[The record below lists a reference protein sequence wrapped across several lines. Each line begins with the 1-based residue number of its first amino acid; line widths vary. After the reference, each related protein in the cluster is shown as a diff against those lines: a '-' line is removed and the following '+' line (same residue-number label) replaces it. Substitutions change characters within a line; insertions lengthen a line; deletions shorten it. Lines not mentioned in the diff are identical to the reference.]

1 MFMIR
6 VSGHYV
12 FFYSHKF
19 SEALLD
25 SIADA
30 IEPIDNTQIQKFSA
44 LDNDPQEQL
53 GLSLLV
59 ADHRAIIFNVLDCI
73 QQIISKM

>member
-1 MFMIR
+1 MIR
-6 VSGHYV
+6 VSGQYV

-19 SEALLD
+19 SEALLN
-25 SIADA
+25 SIANG
-30 IEPIDNTQIQKFSA
+30 IEPIDNSQIKKLSA
-44 LDNDPQEQL
+44 LENDPQAQL